1 MIHLKSRGVLSLCTY
16 QPHRIPSLSFPPD
29 PVIKKAYGRGHYIEK
44 TATVDGM
51 PVTAV
56 KWLDNRGV
64 HLLSNFVGSL
74 PETKASRYDR
84 VSRSYQEISCPN
96 IVQEYNKFMGG
107 IDSFDSYI
115 SLYRT
120 KTKSSAKY
128 YKRIFFHIMD
138 MFVINSW
145 LLYRRDS
152 MDLGEVPKSILPLW
166 DFKAEIAEKLSTG
179 TGIRRKRFSEVSHGH
194 LTKQKR
200 GRAQPLPTDSMRRDG
215 VDHLPYLSAKR
226 ATCKN
231 PGCSSKVRTIC
242 SKCSGTEEIHLC
254 VSEKNCFF
262 DFHVLWLNIFVQ
274 IQFCRKHSVL
284 PNASI
289 RTLKSSF

>member
-1 MIHLKSRGVLSLCTY
+1 
-16 QPHRIPSLSFPPD
+16 
-29 PVIKKAYGRGHYIEK
+29 
-44 TATVDGM
+44 M

-120 KTKSSAKY
+120 KTKSNAKY

-194 LTKQKR
+194 LT
-200 GRAQPLPTDSMRRDG
+200 
-215 VDHLPYLSAKR
+215 
-226 ATCKN
+226 
-231 PGCSSKVRTIC
+231 
-242 SKCSGTEEIHLC
+242 
-254 VSEKNCFF
+254 
-262 DFHVLWLNIFVQ
+262 
-274 IQFCRKHSVL
+274 
-284 PNASI
+284 
-289 RTLKSSF
+289 